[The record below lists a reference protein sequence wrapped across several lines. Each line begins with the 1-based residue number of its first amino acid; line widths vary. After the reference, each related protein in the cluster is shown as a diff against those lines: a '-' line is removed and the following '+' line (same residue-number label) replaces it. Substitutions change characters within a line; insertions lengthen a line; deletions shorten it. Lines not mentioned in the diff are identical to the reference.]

1 MSSSV
6 GEKLKLS
13 VFGESHGEAIG
24 CVVDGL
30 PAGIK
35 LDMDAIYK
43 DMLRRAPGRDRTS
56 TPRLEKDIPS
66 ILSGV
71 LDGVTTGAPL
81 AMIIENTNTKS
92 GDYSNV
98 MAVPRPSHSDYPA
111 YVKYNGFNDVR
122 GGGHFSGRLT
132 APIVFA
138 GAVAKQVLLQKGI
151 TIGAHIK
158 QIGSACDCAVDYNN
172 ITTQMLD
179 EVTSKPF
186 AVFDDSAEPIIL
198 ERGKDIDARL
208 ICLGGSIYLGIHIA
222 KYFFVDENKMI
233 FGILYGLGVG
243 IIILTAGQYI
253 KIPGV
258 AKRPLIAFAF
268 AGIAVMLAEISIVE
282 LAKYTWARPRFR
294 YLLQLGSYDRFT
306 PWYRPLGFNFD
317 EGNNVKSFP
326 SGHTAGGAVSYLA
339 MLLPFCTETFK
350 DKTLLCFA
358 VPFVYTSTL
367 AYTRMVMGAHFLTDV
382 TVGGMITFTLIVI
395 ATAILDK
402 KHYALKEH

>member
-111 YVKYNGFNDVR
+111 YVKYNGFNDIR

-158 QIGSACDCAVDYNN
+158 QIGSACDCSVDYNN
-172 ITTQMLD
+172 ITAQMLD
-179 EVTSKPF
+179 EVTSKQF
-186 AVFDDSAEPIIL
+186 AVFDDSAEDKMRADV
-198 ERGKDIDARL
+198 EMARKSL
-208 ICLGGSIYLGIHIA
+208 DSVG
-222 KYFFVDENKMI
+222 
-233 FGILYGLGVG
+233 G
-243 IIILTAGQYI
+243 II
-253 KIPGV
+253 
-258 AKRPLIAFAF
+258 
-268 AGIAVMLAEISIVE
+268 E
-282 LAKYTWARPRFR
+282 
-294 YLLQLGSYDRFT
+294 
-306 PWYRPLGFNFD
+306 
-317 EGNNVKSFP
+317 
-326 SGHTAGGAVSYLA
+326 
-339 MLLPFCTETFK
+339 
-350 DKTLLCFA
+350 CFA
-358 VPFVYTSTL
+358 VGLPVGIGANMYDTVEGKLASLLFGIPAVKGVQFGLGFDFADKNASDVNDEYEIKDGLVHTL
-367 AYTRMVMGAHFLTDV
+367 SNNNGGVL
-382 TVGGMITFTLIVI
+382 GGMTDGAPIVVSVAIKPTPSI
-395 ATAILDK
+395 AQKQRSVNLSTMENAELEIKGRHDPCIVPRAVPVVEATVALGLLD
-402 KHYALKEH
+402 LML